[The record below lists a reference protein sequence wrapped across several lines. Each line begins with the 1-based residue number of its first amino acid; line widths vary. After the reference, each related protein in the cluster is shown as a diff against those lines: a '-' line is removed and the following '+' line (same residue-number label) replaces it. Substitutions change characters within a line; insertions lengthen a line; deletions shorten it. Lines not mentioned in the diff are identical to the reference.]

1 MRGVVRSGMVIAVML
16 ATAAA
21 GIRAQA
27 PAAAKAEPLYDV
39 AFTTGPAGQEAVYK
53 GTTTFTVDGKGVVTG
68 KMAIIEPTTVR
79 ATLSGQI
86 DKGVWTFAYSYEMPD
101 QGCTGTLK
109 GTAKVPADRKA
120 ITGTAVVG
128 GDCAPEPMNA
138 TFSFT
143 AKPAK

>member
-1 MRGVVRSGMVIAVML
+1 MRAFVRSGTVIALML
-16 ATAAA
+16 ATAVA
-21 GIRAQA
+21 GTGAQA
-27 PAAAKAEPLYDV
+27 PAAAKADPVYDV
-39 AFTTGPAGQEAVYK
+39 AFTTGPAGQEAIYK
-53 GTTTFTVDGKGVVTG
+53 GTTTFTVDAKGAVTG
-68 KMAIIEPTTVR
+68 KMAIVEPTTVR

-109 GTAKVPADRKA
+109 GTATVPADRKA

-138 TFSFT
+138 TFSFSL
-143 AKPAK
+143 KPAK